1 MDDIDSDDKQNPIF
15 KLLASKTPAIKIVD
29 DITEK
34 EIERYKKNLNDLT
47 NKLISTQDVNFEFLI
62 YNDIKKRIRKF
73 IFCIKYQY

>member
-1 MDDIDSDDKQNPIF
+1 MDDIDSDDKKNQIF
-15 KLLASKTPAIKIVD
+15 KLMASKTPAIKIVD